1 MAHPAEQISN
11 AILKTLDNFPEIM
24 TAILFGS
31 AASGRLRADSDVDI
45 AIAGTAP
52 LGIAR
57 TAELCRKLERALGRT
72 VDLVDL
78 HRVSGI
84 ILVEVFEKGVV
95 VLKRSNDEY
104 ARLLR
109 KLWYFR
115 EDELPNI
122 RYILNRQV
130 ERFVN
135 EE

>member
-1 MAHPAEQISN
+1 MPHCPALTRHHAPDQERSVN
-11 AILKTLDNFPEIM
+11 
-24 TAILFGS
+24 GS
-31 AASGRLRADSDVDI
+31 AASGLLRADSDVDI
-45 AIAGTAP
+45 AVAGTAP

-57 TAELCRKLERALGRT
+57 TAELSRKLERALGRV

-78 HRVSGI
+78 HRGSGI

-104 ARLLR
+104 AHLLR

-122 RYILNRQV
+122 RYTLNRQV